1 MAPSLLTSFSA
12 IVLTTALVATPTAE
26 ANSTAAHA
34 PFGNIKS
41 KPGACVVSDPK
52 TYISP
57 KDLQWVWD
65 NRMKS
70 EVGAYDNWVMDH
82 LVANKGTINYCVRC
96 DSQQSKLSKAQA
108 AKFQAML
115 TRQQLRLHFAVY
127 KTGSRPQGTRPA
139 RGWRVPLRRRLHLQ
153 DQHALWNRWL
163 IGYNCWPYNEIKVNI
178 VGWAAREASD
188 LGWSDGSLGKI
199 YIGDL
204 DQDGAPQC
212 PENCY
217 RSVDGSP
224 GGWSESSGCDG
235 KPFDISL
242 WPKQAMAA
250 GLGGLGTSNF
260 IQVDLNDMLEHI
272 DDNEL
277 TIVAHEMGHSFG
289 LSDFYEQPKP
299 ANFKPCLMDALT
311 SDALRDT
318 DGWML
323 RRVLDNKKSKYN
335 F

>member
-1 MAPSLLTSFSA
+1 MALSD
-12 IVLTTALVATPTAE
+12 
-26 ANSTAAHA
+26 
-34 PFGNIKS
+34 
-41 KPGACVVSDPK
+41 CVK
-52 TYISP
+52 
-57 KDLQWVWD
+57 
-65 NRMKS
+65 
-70 EVGAYDNWVMDH
+70 E
-82 LVANKGTINYCVRC
+82 
-96 DSQQSKLSKAQA
+96 
-108 AKFQAML
+108 
-115 TRQQLRLHFAVY
+115 
-127 KTGSRPQGTRPA
+127 
-139 RGWRVPLRRRLHLQ
+139 RRLHLQ

>member
-115 TRQQLRLHFAVY
+115 TRQ
-127 KTGSRPQGTRPA
+127 
-139 RGWRVPLRRRLHLQ
+139 
-153 DQHALWNRWL
+153 
-163 IGYNCWPYNEIKVNI
+163 
-178 VGWAAREASD
+178 
-188 LGWSDGSLGKI
+188 
-199 YIGDL
+199 
-204 DQDGAPQC
+204 
-212 PENCY
+212 
-217 RSVDGSP
+217 
-224 GGWSESSGCDG
+224 
-235 KPFDISL
+235 
-242 WPKQAMAA
+242 
-250 GLGGLGTSNF
+250 
-260 IQVDLNDMLEHI
+260 
-272 DDNEL
+272 
-277 TIVAHEMGHSFG
+277 
-289 LSDFYEQPKP
+289 
-299 ANFKPCLMDALT
+299 
-311 SDALRDT
+311 
-318 DGWML
+318 
-323 RRVLDNKKSKYN
+323 
-335 F
+335 